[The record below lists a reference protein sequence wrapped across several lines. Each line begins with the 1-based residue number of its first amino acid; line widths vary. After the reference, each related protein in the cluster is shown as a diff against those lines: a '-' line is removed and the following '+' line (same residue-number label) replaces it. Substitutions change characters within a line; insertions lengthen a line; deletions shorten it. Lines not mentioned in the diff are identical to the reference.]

1 MDTFNEDPKPG
12 RLVLPL
18 VLIGMI
24 ATTYTFINR
33 VATNNDLEIEPS
45 VEQVVVEPDEE
56 PVSEDT
62 TTTTTT
68 TLPGEVVTYLEEIS
82 SEKIQSI
89 DLATKVLEA
98 NDKWDN
104 EDTTYQEAKDEFANF
119 INDAQQ
125 FVETVSE
132 PGPPSTF
139 AGLVKSHEELKSL
152 ADLIF
157 ADTEELLE
165 GLTSSDTGER
175 RSADINSFNNE
186 KFKIQDLESFDP
198 SNVDVSIFSAGSS
211 VAKKYAQSFIDSGG
225 YVIDLSSEFRYDDDK
240 LLIIPEVNGNLISN
254 LNKPS
259 IIANPN
265 CSTSQLL
272 MILQPIHK
280 KFEIEFVNI
289 ATYQALS
296 RTGKAW
302 LL

>member
-12 RLVLPL
+12 RVVLPL

-33 VATNNDLEIEPS
+33 VTTNNNLEIEPS
-45 VEQVVVEPDEE
+45 VEQVVVEPEKE

-104 EDTTYQEAKDEFANF
+104 EEISYQEAKDEFAEF
-119 INDAQQ
+119 IQDANQ

-152 ADLIF
+152 AELIF
-157 ADTEELLE
+157 LDTEELLE

-175 RSADINSFNNE
+175 RASALDSFNNNINLFQE
-186 KFKIQDLESFDP
+186 KIDE
-198 SNVDVSIFSAGSS
+198 I
-211 VAKKYAQSFIDSGG
+211 VAINTSG
-225 YVIDLSSEFRYDDDK
+225 
-240 LLIIPEVNGNLISN
+240 
-254 LNKPS
+254 
-259 IIANPN
+259 
-265 CSTSQLL
+265 
-272 MILQPIHK
+272 
-280 KFEIEFVNI
+280 
-289 ATYQALS
+289 
-296 RTGKAW
+296 
-302 LL
+302 

>member
-45 VEQVVVEPDEE
+45 VEEVIVEPDEE
-56 PVSEDT
+56 LVTEDS

-104 EDTTYQEAKDEFANF
+104 EDITYQEAKDEFANF
-119 INDAQQ
+119 IEDAQQ

-132 PGPPSTF
+132 PGPPTTF

-152 ADLIF
+152 AELIF

-175 RSADINSFNNE
+175 RSAALDSFNDNINLFQE
-186 KFKIQDLESFDP
+186 KIDE
-198 SNVDVSIFSAGSS
+198 I
-211 VAKKYAQSFIDSGG
+211 VAVNTSG
-225 YVIDLSSEFRYDDDK
+225 
-240 LLIIPEVNGNLISN
+240 
-254 LNKPS
+254 
-259 IIANPN
+259 
-265 CSTSQLL
+265 
-272 MILQPIHK
+272 
-280 KFEIEFVNI
+280 
-289 ATYQALS
+289 
-296 RTGKAW
+296 
-302 LL
+302 

>member
-33 VATNNDLEIEPS
+33 VATNNNLEIEPT

-98 NDKWDN
+98 NDNWDN
-104 EDTTYQEAKDEFANF
+104 EEITYQEAKDEFANF
-119 INDAQQ
+119 IEDAQQ

-139 AGLVKSHEELKSL
+139 AGLIKSHEELKSL
-152 ADLIF
+152 ADLIY
-157 ADTEELLE
+157 ADTEELLA

-175 RSADINSFNNE
+175 RSAALDSFNNNINLFQA
-186 KFKIQDLESFDP
+186 K
-198 SNVDVSIFSAGSS
+198 VDEI
-211 VAKKYAQSFIDSGG
+211 VAINTSG
-225 YVIDLSSEFRYDDDK
+225 
-240 LLIIPEVNGNLISN
+240 
-254 LNKPS
+254 
-259 IIANPN
+259 
-265 CSTSQLL
+265 
-272 MILQPIHK
+272 
-280 KFEIEFVNI
+280 
-289 ATYQALS
+289 
-296 RTGKAW
+296 
-302 LL
+302 

>member
-33 VATNNDLEIEPS
+33 VATNNNLEIEPS
-45 VEQVVVEPDEE
+45 VEQVVVEPEEE

-68 TLPGEVVTYLEEIS
+68 TLPSEVVTYLEEIS

-104 EDTTYQEAKDEFANF
+104 EEISYQEAKDEFAEF
-119 INDAQQ
+119 IQDANQ

-139 AGLVKSHEELKSL
+139 AGLIKSHEELKSL
-152 ADLIF
+152 AELIF
-157 ADTEELLE
+157 LDTEELLE

-175 RSADINSFNNE
+175 RASALDSFNNNINL
-186 KFKIQDLESFDP
+186 FQDKIDE
-198 SNVDVSIFSAGSS
+198 I
-211 VAKKYAQSFIDSGG
+211 VAINTSG
-225 YVIDLSSEFRYDDDK
+225 
-240 LLIIPEVNGNLISN
+240 
-254 LNKPS
+254 
-259 IIANPN
+259 
-265 CSTSQLL
+265 
-272 MILQPIHK
+272 
-280 KFEIEFVNI
+280 
-289 ATYQALS
+289 
-296 RTGKAW
+296 
-302 LL
+302 

>member
-1 MDTFNEDPKPG
+1 MDTFNEDHTTG

-33 VATNNDLEIEPS
+33 VTTNNNLEIEPS
-45 VEQVVVEPDEE
+45 VEQVVVEPEEE

-68 TLPGEVVTYLEEIS
+68 TLPSEVVTYLEEIS

-104 EDTTYQEAKDEFANF
+104 EEISYQEAKDEFAEF
-119 INDAQQ
+119 IQDANQ

-152 ADLIF
+152 AELIF
-157 ADTEELLE
+157 LDTEELLE

-175 RSADINSFNNE
+175 RASALVSFNNNINLFQE
-186 KFKIQDLESFDP
+186 KIDE
-198 SNVDVSIFSAGSS
+198 I
-211 VAKKYAQSFIDSGG
+211 VAINTSG
-225 YVIDLSSEFRYDDDK
+225 
-240 LLIIPEVNGNLISN
+240 
-254 LNKPS
+254 
-259 IIANPN
+259 
-265 CSTSQLL
+265 
-272 MILQPIHK
+272 
-280 KFEIEFVNI
+280 
-289 ATYQALS
+289 
-296 RTGKAW
+296 
-302 LL
+302 

>member
-45 VEQVVVEPDEE
+45 VEQVVVEPNEE
-56 PVSEDT
+56 PISEDT

-104 EDTTYQEAKDEFANF
+104 EDITYQEAKDEFANF
-119 INDAQQ
+119 IEDAQQ

-132 PGPPSTF
+132 PGPPTTF

-152 ADLIF
+152 AELIF

-175 RSADINSFNNE
+175 RSAALDSFNNNINLFQE
-186 KFKIQDLESFDP
+186 KIDE
-198 SNVDVSIFSAGSS
+198 I
-211 VAKKYAQSFIDSGG
+211 VAINTSG
-225 YVIDLSSEFRYDDDK
+225 
-240 LLIIPEVNGNLISN
+240 
-254 LNKPS
+254 
-259 IIANPN
+259 
-265 CSTSQLL
+265 
-272 MILQPIHK
+272 
-280 KFEIEFVNI
+280 
-289 ATYQALS
+289 
-296 RTGKAW
+296 
-302 LL
+302 

>member
-33 VATNNDLEIEPS
+33 VATNNNLEIEPS
-45 VEQVVVEPDEE
+45 VEEVVIEPDEE
-56 PVSEDT
+56 PASEDT

-104 EDTTYQEAKDEFANF
+104 EDITYQEAKDEFANF
-119 INDAQQ
+119 IEDAQQ

-132 PGPPSTF
+132 PGPPTTF

-152 ADLIF
+152 AELIF
-157 ADTEELLE
+157 ADTKELLE

-175 RSADINSFNNE
+175 RSAALDSFNNNINLFQE
-186 KFKIQDLESFDP
+186 KIDE
-198 SNVDVSIFSAGSS
+198 I
-211 VAKKYAQSFIDSGG
+211 VAINTSG
-225 YVIDLSSEFRYDDDK
+225 
-240 LLIIPEVNGNLISN
+240 
-254 LNKPS
+254 
-259 IIANPN
+259 
-265 CSTSQLL
+265 
-272 MILQPIHK
+272 
-280 KFEIEFVNI
+280 
-289 ATYQALS
+289 
-296 RTGKAW
+296 
-302 LL
+302 

>member
-33 VATNNDLEIEPS
+33 VTTNNNLEIEPS
-45 VEQVVVEPDEE
+45 VEQVIVEPDEE

-68 TLPGEVVTYLEEIS
+68 TLPAEVVTYLEEIS

-98 NDKWDN
+98 NDNWDN
-104 EDTTYQEAKDEFANF
+104 EEITYQEAKDEFANF
-119 INDAQQ
+119 IEDAEQ

-152 ADLIF
+152 AELIF

-175 RSADINSFNNE
+175 RSSALDSFNNNINLFQE
-186 KFKIQDLESFDP
+186 KIDE
-198 SNVDVSIFSAGSS
+198 I
-211 VAKKYAQSFIDSGG
+211 VAINTSG
-225 YVIDLSSEFRYDDDK
+225 
-240 LLIIPEVNGNLISN
+240 
-254 LNKPS
+254 
-259 IIANPN
+259 
-265 CSTSQLL
+265 
-272 MILQPIHK
+272 
-280 KFEIEFVNI
+280 
-289 ATYQALS
+289 
-296 RTGKAW
+296 
-302 LL
+302 

>member
-33 VATNNDLEIEPS
+33 VTTNNNLEIEPS
-45 VEQVVVEPDEE
+45 VEQVIVEPEEE
-56 PVSEDT
+56 PVAEDT

-68 TLPGEVVTYLEEIS
+68 TLPREVVTYLEEIS

-104 EDTTYQEAKDEFANF
+104 EEISYQEAKDDFAEFIQDAN
-119 INDAQQ
+119 Q

-152 ADLIF
+152 AELIF
-157 ADTEELLE
+157 EDTEELLE

-175 RSADINSFNNE
+175 RASALDSFNNNINLFQE
-186 KFKIQDLESFDP
+186 KIDE
-198 SNVDVSIFSAGSS
+198 I
-211 VAKKYAQSFIDSGG
+211 VAINTSG
-225 YVIDLSSEFRYDDDK
+225 
-240 LLIIPEVNGNLISN
+240 
-254 LNKPS
+254 
-259 IIANPN
+259 
-265 CSTSQLL
+265 
-272 MILQPIHK
+272 
-280 KFEIEFVNI
+280 
-289 ATYQALS
+289 
-296 RTGKAW
+296 
-302 LL
+302 

>member
-33 VATNNDLEIEPS
+33 VATNNNLEIEPT
-45 VEQVVVEPDEE
+45 VQQVVVEPDEE

-98 NDKWDN
+98 NDNWDN
-104 EDTTYQEAKDEFANF
+104 EEITYQEAKDEFANF
-119 INDAQQ
+119 IEDAQQ

-152 ADLIF
+152 AELIF

-175 RSADINSFNNE
+175 RSSALDSFNNNINLFQE
-186 KFKIQDLESFDP
+186 KIDE
-198 SNVDVSIFSAGSS
+198 I
-211 VAKKYAQSFIDSGG
+211 VAINTSG
-225 YVIDLSSEFRYDDDK
+225 
-240 LLIIPEVNGNLISN
+240 
-254 LNKPS
+254 
-259 IIANPN
+259 
-265 CSTSQLL
+265 
-272 MILQPIHK
+272 
-280 KFEIEFVNI
+280 
-289 ATYQALS
+289 
-296 RTGKAW
+296 
-302 LL
+302 